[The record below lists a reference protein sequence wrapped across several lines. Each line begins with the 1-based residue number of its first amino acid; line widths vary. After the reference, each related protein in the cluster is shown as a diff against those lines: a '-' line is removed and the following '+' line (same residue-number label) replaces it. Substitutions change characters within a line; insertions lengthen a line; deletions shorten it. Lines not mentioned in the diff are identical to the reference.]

1 MRDLKCGEQNLLMKM
16 NNIKIGDL
24 VRVKHSD
31 SDIRNRNSG
40 IVLRFDTCFLT
51 NSNEKMHITEVIWSD
66 EPSWIDSN
74 RIELIKNV

>member
-1 MRDLKCGEQNLLMKM
+1 MKM

-31 SDIRNRNSG
+31 PDIRNRNSG

-51 NSNEKMHITEVIWSD
+51 NSSEKMHITEVIWDD
-66 EPSWIDSN
+66 EPSWIDSS